1 MKRLHLNGKH
11 RLLSEPILR
20 MSKIKNI
27 YEQLGFTTNR
37 NSNTTL
43 TNLTTIPK
51 NETKTESPN
60 TQVSGKFN
68 NEQAD
73 LLFLPNDNGY
83 KYALVVVDLAT
94 SICDAQPIKEKTA
107 KAVLTGMKIIF
118 KRGIVKEPK
127 VLEVDSGAEFKGEF
141 KDYYEKRFFVRPKET
156 GRHRQQSVVESKNAI
171 IGKLLNQRM
180 TAQEINVG
188 EISREWIEFLPKVIQ
203 VINANLTRVPNEID
217 GTLPLR
223 TTNYTKNLLTIGT
236 KVRTQLDNP
245 LNYLNNER
253 LHGKFRAGDIRWT
266 KQEKPITKVYLRPNH
281 MLLILSGIV
290 SNSNGR

>member
-1 MKRLHLNGKH
+1 LKRLHLNGKH

>member
-1 MKRLHLNGKH
+1 
-11 RLLSEPILR
+11 